1 MKPFSA
7 KNSYI
12 DTIKKL
18 QMKINYKL
26 KIFESIYEYN

>member
-1 MKPFSA
+1 MPYFLTSMKPFFT

-18 QMKINYKL
+18 QMEINYKL
-26 KIFESIYEYN
+26 